1 MQNTTIL
8 IKCVGE
14 LKKDTPN
21 ISYILGML
29 ETVIA
34 MSGNNNG
41 GYVESITVPTTAHVQ
56 PIQEKTTEELI
67 AGAITGIG
75 PIGNLTQS

>member
-8 IKCVGE
+8 IKCVDE

-41 GYVESITVPTTAHVQ
+41 VHVVPTTAPTITHVQ